1 MSDPAVIRRSLKE
14 QIIRDMQE
22 ASRQVDDANG
32 TSDYNMRLVALALIA
47 RHFLRECADD
57 LLADPVGGASPQ
69 PEPYGQEDP
78 GCPAVGAEATRAPD
92 SSGDQEFHSGRNE
105 APSPEHMLRIAS
117 AVSARL
123 CGALDGLTNAQCRL
137 YIGHAGDHWGHG
149 PVRRWSTEAAEGA
162 GLLPPVSEGKNIA
175 SGNTAVGGASPAPG
189 WQVDREDL
197 RAARDACW
205 AQARDCENAA
215 RNMSDATMYQAAKQ
229 WNITAARLDAAMSAA
244 SSPSL
249 EPPR

>member
-1 MSDPAVIRRSLKE
+1 MSLSDPAGLRRSLKE

-57 LLADPVGGASPQ
+57 LLADPVGGASPPQ
-69 PEPYGQEDP
+69 DNALKIACAEL
-78 GCPAVGAEATRAPD
+78 VGYHDGFMGMPNNPTF
-92 SSGDQEFHSGRNE
+92 SSGDENLAYQLWFGKARAERSNLCDQINTLGRLFE
-105 APSPEHMLRIAS
+105 AER
-117 AVSARL
+117 
-123 CGALDGLTNAQCRL
+123 Q
-137 YIGHAGDHWGHG
+137 
-149 PVRRWSTEAAEGA
+149 
-162 GLLPPVSEGKNIA
+162 K
-175 SGNTAVGGASPAPG
+175 AVGGASPAPG

>member
-57 LLADPVGGASPQ
+57 LLADPVGGASP
-69 PEPYGQEDP
+69 
-78 GCPAVGAEATRAPD
+78 
-92 SSGDQEFHSGRNE
+92 
-105 APSPEHMLRIAS
+105 
-117 AVSARL
+117 
-123 CGALDGLTNAQCRL
+123 
-137 YIGHAGDHWGHG
+137 
-149 PVRRWSTEAAEGA
+149 
-162 GLLPPVSEGKNIA
+162 
-175 SGNTAVGGASPAPG
+175 APG
-189 WQVDREDL
+189 WPVEVEEARKAL
-197 RAARDACW
+197 RCLYLEVSESVARDVGR
-205 AQARDCENAA
+205 QVEAA
-215 RNMSDATMYQAAKQ
+215 FAALK
-229 WNITAARLDAAMSAA
+229 AAA